1 MKICI
6 FCGASASRDPAV
18 GAAVS
23 SLMES
28 FAQEKIGLVYGGAS
42 IGIMG
47 ALANGLLALGG
58 EVTGVIPQALMT
70 KEIAHAG
77 LTELHV
83 VNNMHDR
90 KKLMYDLSDAFL
102 VLPGGMGTLDEL
114 FEILTWRQLGFHRKP
129 VALLNVGR
137 YYDHL
142 LSFLDHAV
150 AQGLVKESDRKL
162 LFAAQDWS
170 NIWNHFREQKT

>member
-6 FCGASASRDPAV
+6 FCGANASHDPAV
-18 GAAVS
+18 SAVVAT
-23 SLMES
+23 LMES
-28 FAQEKIGLVYGGAS
+28 FAREGIGLVYGGAG

-47 ALANGLLALGG
+47 ALADRLLERGG
-58 EVTGVIPQALMT
+58 QVTGVIPEALMT
-70 KEIAHAG
+70 KEIAHAD

-83 VNNMHDR
+83 VKNMHDR

-102 VLPGGMGTLDEL
+102 ILPGGMGTMDEL

-129 VALLNVGR
+129 IALLNVNG

-142 LSFLDHAV
+142 LAFLDHAV
-150 AQGLVKESDRKL
+150 AEGLVRASDREL
-162 LFAAQDWS
+162 LFSAADW
-170 NIWNHFREQKT
+170 NDILNHFREHRP